1 MTGDLLVDGNGP
13 VAVISFNRP
22 AARNA
27 LTLGMLEGM
36 AKALQDFAARTDLRA
51 VVLRGADDLPFS
63 AGYNIDEL
71 PGQAISAEDARKI
84 HAPVRAV
91 ADAIVECPHPV
102 IGAARRFIFG
112 AALDLFC
119 HCDLRVCAEET
130 SFCMPPNRFGF
141 LYPSEGM
148 QRLADVIGQTRAT
161 QMLLLGERVPT
172 IDAAAWGLV
181 HKVFAGDAFEAEL
194 KALVEVVAGNAPLSM
209 RETKRS
215 LLEAQ
220 RQHNAASRESTGK
233 STDAMY
239 ARIAACLNSDDVREA
254 TAAFR
259 EKRKPRFAGR

>member
-51 VVLRGADDLPFS
+51 VVLRGADDMPFS

-181 HKVFAGDAFEAEL
+181 HKVFAEDAFEAGL

-215 LLEAQ
+215 LRDAQ
-220 RQHNAASRESTGK
+220 QQQSAGSRES
-233 STDAMY
+233 SNAIY
-239 ARIAACLNSDDVREA
+239 ARVAACLNSDDVREA

-259 EKRKPRFAGR
+259 EKRQPRFTGQ